1 MDSNTREQLQNAVDK
16 GSSTYRE
23 TAQALLSGE
32 LMWPAAEIALFLDSF
47 INEPYLTRND

>member
-1 MDSNTREQLQNAVDK
+1 MDNNTREQLKKAVES
-16 GSSTYRE
+16 GSGTYRE

-32 LMWPAAEIALFLDSF
+32 LNWPAAEIALFIDSF